1 MVAQGAAAELVPSAV
16 EAAVAWE
23 AAVSAVAEEVEAAAG
38 VEDKRAINEER
49 NK

>member
-1 MVAQGAAAELVPSAV
+1 LVAQGAAAELVPSAV
-16 EAAVAWE
+16 EAAVAWD
-23 AAVSAVAEEVEAAAG
+23 VAEEVEAAAG